1 MTFQP
6 TIPKS
11 TDLISVSQG
20 DILNN
25 FTAIGTS
32 FDVNHID
39 FNAAGAGKH
48 KFVEMPNQAGD
59 PAGAA
64 TEGTIYTKVATQTEL
79 FFRRD
84 AGTVVQMTNGTP
96 NIVGPNGTTFLPGG
110 VILKWG
116 QFNMAGGVTSQAVV
130 FIGTFVGGVHSI
142 VLTQTSSNSGNE
154 AGINVGT
161 ITTGGFTAFR
171 GATPASNLTYFY
183 FAIGN

>member
-6 TIPKS
+6 SIPKS

-39 FNAAGAGKH
+39 FNAGGAGKH
-48 KFVEMPNQAGD
+48 KFVEMPNQVSD

-64 TEGTIYTKVATQTEL
+64 TEGTLYTKVATQTEL

-84 AGTVVQMTNGTP
+84 AGTIVQMTNGSPT
-96 NIVGPNGTTFLPGG
+96 IVGPNGSTFLPGG
-110 VILKWG
+110 ITLKWG
-116 QFNMAGGVTSQAVV
+116 QFNMGAGVTSQAVV
-130 FIGTFVGGVHSI
+130 FTSAFTSGVSSI

-154 AGINVGT
+154 AGVNQGSIAL
-161 ITTGGFTAFR
+161 GGFTAFR
-171 GATPASNLTYFY
+171 SATPANNLTYFY
-183 FAIGN
+183 FAIGT